1 MMPGQHTR
9 DDYPSVVCLWYP
21 TLLSCDPTSTRRMRQ
36 DPHCP
41 MVQKEDPGVIALIEF
56 EGYPDFIEITI

>member
-1 MMPGQHTR
+1 
-9 DDYPSVVCLWYP
+9 
-21 TLLSCDPTSTRRMRQ
+21 MRQ

-56 EGYPDFIEITI
+56 EGYPDFIEITIFFPTGFSSRI